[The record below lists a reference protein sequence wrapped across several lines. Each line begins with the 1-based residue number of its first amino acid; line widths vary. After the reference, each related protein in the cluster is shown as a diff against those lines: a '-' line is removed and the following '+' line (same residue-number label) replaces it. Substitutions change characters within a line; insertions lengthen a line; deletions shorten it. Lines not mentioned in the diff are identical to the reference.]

1 MTTRFMR
8 VVTLTGPH
16 MGAFF
21 IFLALFFGVLFLPVD
36 IVYAKHE
43 RSVPL
48 TIFNQDGTE
57 VRSFPVP
64 LKNDTGGATV
74 ALGDVVGDEQPEII
88 IGNGYGNEPQVR
100 YFGMDGKELSHFSA
114 YESDMQLG
122 ITVAACDIDGDGVA
136 EVITGKQPGGD
147 PEVRVYT
154 KEGRP
159 LPDGS
164 FMAYDAAFEGGVFV
178 ACGDTDG
185 DGVDEVVT
193 APGPTG
199 GPHIRVWQFTRES
212 GVAEEILPPQPAP
225 ELPLVADSSIVPPSP
240 PDIQKFAFRNP
251 NRPDDLS
258 ARHWGLAM
266 GTVTV
271 AAEQT
276 KPAWTI
282 RREYFDG
289 DPGDTRG
296 RLVSVVRE
304 GGRDIVVTE
313 PVLGQHAYER
323 MVHSTQYD
331 ITGDGTTERI
341 TIPGNYLEADPNKP
355 KEVVVDL
362 SDQRLY
368 MYEYGALKRSFFVS
382 TGLYAYPT
390 PTGSFALEK
399 VPSVLYSAYYGPG
412 NPGNY
417 DYGWVANNLRIKP
430 HYFIH
435 TAYWHN
441 DFGHRR
447 SHGCVNVEKSNN
459 DLIYAWA
466 DDGTPLT
473 IRN

>member
-1 MTTRFMR
+1 MR
-8 VVTLTGPH
+8 VVTLTGPQV
-16 MGAFF
+16 GAFF
-21 IFLALFFGVLFLPVD
+21 IFSLLLFCALLLPVNV
-36 IVYAKHE
+36 VYAKHA

-48 TIFNQDGTE
+48 TVFNQEGQE
-57 VRSFPVP
+57 VRSFAIP

-74 ALGDVVGDEQPEII
+74 ALGDVFGDTAPEII
-88 IGNGYGNEPQVR
+88 VGNGYGNEPQVR
-100 YFGMDGKELSHFSA
+100 YFGLDGKEISHFYA
-114 YESDMQLG
+114 YEPDVQLG
-122 ITVAACDIDGDGVA
+122 ITVAACDIDGDGVT
-136 EVITGKQPGGD
+136 EVITAKQPGGD

-154 KEGRP
+154 KEGQL
-159 LPDGS
+159 LPNGG
-164 FMAYDAAFEGGVFV
+164 FMAYDAAFQGGVFV

-185 DGVDEVVT
+185 DGANEIVT

-199 GPHIRVWQFTRES
+199 GPHIRVWEFTRGS
-212 GVAEEILPPQPAP
+212 GAPEGTTPKQPAP
-225 ELPLVADSSIVPPSP
+225 ELPRIVDSKAVPSQ

-251 NRPDDLS
+251 DRPDDLS
-258 ARHWGLAM
+258 VRHWGLAM

-271 AAEQT
+271 VAEES
-276 KPAWTI
+276 KPTWTI
-282 RREYFDG
+282 LREYFDG
-289 DPGDTRG
+289 DPNDTRG
-296 RLVSVVRE
+296 RLIGVVRD
-304 GGRDIVVTE
+304 GAQDRIVTE
-313 PVLGQHAYER
+313 PILGQHAYER
-323 MVHSTQYD
+323 IVHSAQYD
-331 ITGDGTTERI
+331 ITGDGILERI
-341 TIPGNYLEADPNKP
+341 TVPGNYLEADPNKP

-368 MYEYGALKRSFFVS
+368 VYEDGALKRSFFVS
-382 TGLYAYPT
+382 TGLYSHPT

-412 NPGNY
+412 DPGNY

-459 DLIYAWA
+459 DWIYAWA
-466 DDGTPLT
+466 NDDTSLT